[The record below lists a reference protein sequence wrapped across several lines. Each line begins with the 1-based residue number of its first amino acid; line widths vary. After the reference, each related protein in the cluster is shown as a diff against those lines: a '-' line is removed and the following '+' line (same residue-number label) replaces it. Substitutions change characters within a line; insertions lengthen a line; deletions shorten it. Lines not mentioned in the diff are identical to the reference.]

1 MSILYLPGRTT
12 DIEKEYRDQQ
22 VADASKI
29 LVDETA
35 QIESFSIEL
44 TVGTNW
50 SESYGKTN
58 AMVEIDSIGIDLA
71 SGRSVVIEVAERI
84 GVPFNMYGLVIPTG
98 SLFLDQGIIIAAAK
112 IEPAFQGKL
121 KLRLVNSSRERRK
134 VVIGQK
140 VASAIFFATDHT
152 MFHADVTKRPVTVV
166 PSVPTRRRFA
176 RWISVNR
183 ISVITWGITILV
195 TIIGS
200 SVTALMI
207 NRYVFGAPVVATPSS
222 SPRTDNSAPSDPK
235 VTSTRGNAS
244 SQSAH

>member
-29 LVDETA
+29 LVDEAA

-58 AMVEIDSIGIDLA
+58 AMVKIDDTGIELA

-121 KLRLVNSSRERRK
+121 KLRLVNSSGERRK

-166 PSVPTRRRFA
+166 PSVPARRRFS

-183 ISVITWGITILV
+183 ITVIGWVITL
-195 TIIGS
+195 IGS
-200 SVTALMI
+200 SFTSVMI
-207 NRYVFGAPVVATPSS
+207 NRYIFGTPIAAEPSLS
-222 SPRTDNSAPSDPK
+222 TRTHSAGASDPA
-235 VTSTRGNAS
+235 VTYKGGNMS
-244 SQSAH
+244 SQDGH

>member
-12 DIEKEYRDQQ
+12 TIEKEYREQQ

-29 LVDETA
+29 LVDDSA
-35 QIESFSIEL
+35 NVESFSIEL

-58 AMVEIDSIGIDLA
+58 AMVEIESAGIDLA

-84 GVPFNMYGLVIPTG
+84 GIPFNMYGLVIPTG

-121 KLRLVNSSRERRK
+121 KLRLVNSSGERRK

-166 PSVPTRRRFA
+166 PSVPTYRRFI

-183 ISVITWGITILV
+183 LAVIGWVV
-195 TIIGS
+195 TFFAS
-200 SVTALMI
+200 SVMTLI
-207 NRYVFGAPVVATPSS
+207 LTYFIFGVRPPMTPSP
-222 SPRTDNSAPSDPK
+222 SPRPHLNPPSEPAA
-235 VTSTRGNAS
+235 TSKGTHVS
-244 SQSAH
+244 SRSTN

>member
-1 MSILYLPGRTT
+1 MSILYLPSRTT
-12 DIEKEYRDQQ
+12 AIDEEYRKQQ

-44 TVGTNW
+44 TVDTNW

-58 AMVEIDSIGIDLA
+58 AMVEIDSTGIELA
-71 SGRSVVIEVAERI
+71 SGRSIVIEVAEKI

-121 KLRLVNSSRERRK
+121 KLRLVNNSGERRK

-152 MFHADVTKRPVTVV
+152 MFHGDVTKKSVTVV
-166 PSVPTRRRFA
+166 RTISPYRRLI
-176 RWISVNR
+176 RWISTNR
-183 ISVITWGITILV
+183 VSVIGWVITIFVAL
-195 TIIGS
+195 IGS

-207 NRYVFGAPVVATPSS
+207 SRYVLGAPIAATPSS
-222 SPRTDNSAPSDPK
+222 SPRTDNNAAPDPK
-235 VTSTRGNAS
+235 VTSRRGNVS
-244 SQSAH
+244 SQGAH